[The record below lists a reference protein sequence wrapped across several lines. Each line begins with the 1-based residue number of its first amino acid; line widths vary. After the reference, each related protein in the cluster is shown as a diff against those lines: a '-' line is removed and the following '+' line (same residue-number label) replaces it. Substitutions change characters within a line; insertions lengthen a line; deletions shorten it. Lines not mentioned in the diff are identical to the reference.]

1 VYTVRGGHGGGRR
14 VHVYRSIA
22 TARRPN
28 IGLPEMP
35 GEQAC
40 AHWRTLGAARRSSRA
55 ENNLVIISVKPGAA
69 TKCSNLNLHNRGGK
83 EVTNGMPE

>member
-28 IGLPEMP
+28 IGLPELP

-55 ENNLVIISVKPGAA
+55 ENNLVIISVKPGGN
-69 TKCSNLNLHNRGGK
+69 KMLNVRAKKSRTECLSDSC
-83 EVTNGMPE
+83 